1 MHKKHPWSE
10 NIREVIFGVEDG
22 AIGNLGVVIGLAQ
35 AMAPNNLIILAGLA
49 TMFAQAIS
57 MSAGNY
63 LSVKSEKEYF
73 SVKKK
78 SRSYGK
84 GYMEHKNPIRS
95 SFVMALSVIIGAAI
109 PLTAFLFWESKSGI
123 LPAVVVTLIGL
134 FVLGALK
141 SNFTQ
146 RSWFRSG
153 LEIMFVGFIAAVAGY
168 IIGNFF
174 A

>member
-10 NIREVIFGVEDG
+10 NLREIIFGVEDG
-22 AIGNLGVVIGLAQ
+22 AIGNLGVVIGMAQ
-35 AMAPNNLIILAGLA
+35 ALAPNNLIILAGLA

-84 GYMEHKNPIRS
+84 KYIAHKNPIRS
-95 SFVMALSVIIGAAI
+95 SLVMALSVILGAAI
-109 PLTAFLFWESKSGI
+109 PLVAFLFWESKHGI
-123 LPAVVVTLIGL
+123 FPAIGITLIGL
-134 FVLGALK
+134 FIIGASK
-141 SNFTQ
+141 SKFTMKN
-146 RSWFRSG
+146 WFRSG
-153 LEIMFVGFIAAVAGY
+153 FEIMFVGLIASIAGF
-168 IIGNFF
+168 IIGNLF